1 MADIIKIKNS
11 TVTAAPAS
19 LAASEVAYSELSG
32 NLMIGRISDGVPV
45 VIGGKTD
52 HDKLAG
58 IQAGAEVNAVDTVAG
73 RTGDVVVTTSD
84 LADFNT
90 AADARIGLK
99 SIDYLADV
107 DTTTVAPT
115 DGQVLTWDNANS
127 KWEPAAPGT
136 GVTTF
141 LALNDTPASFA
152 TKGSYF
158 VRVNAAENA
167 LEFTANVIDGG
178 TY

>member
-1 MADIIKIKNS
+1 MADIIKLKNS
-11 TVTAAPAS
+11 TVTSAPTS
-19 LAASEVAYSELSG
+19 LAASEPAYSEQSG
-32 NLMIGRISDGVPV
+32 NLFIGRIADGVPV

-58 IQAGAEVNAVDTVAG
+58 IEAGAQVNTVTSVAA
-73 RTGDVVVTTSD
+73 RTGAVVLTTSD
-84 LADFNT
+84 LADFNS
-90 AADARIGLK
+90 AADARISAK

-107 DTTTVAPT
+107 DTTTVTPT

-141 LALNDTPASFA
+141 LALNDTPATFA
-152 TKGSYF
+152 AKAGF
-158 VRVNAAENA
+158 FCRVNTTENA
-167 LEFTANVIDGG
+167 IEFTAAVIDGG